1 MNAINL
7 DKKKILL
14 IDDDVVVNKVNKYLI
29 EGTGIFD
36 SVESKSA
43 PQEALDYIKTQI
55 QTRGAIPGFILVDIS
70 MPEIDGFEFIDLI
83 DELFEEE
90 GIDTMPV
97 FVILSSSNFKRDY
110 EQFDKTPAVKKF
122 LSKPLQKEEFEKVLK
137 ELHFI

>member
-1 MNAINL
+1 MSL
-7 DKKKILL
+7 DNKKILL
-14 IDDDVVVNKVNKYLI
+14 IDDDIVVNKVNKYLI
-29 EGTGIFD
+29 ESTGIFD
-36 SVESKSA
+36 SVESKTA

-55 QTRGAIPGFILVDIS
+55 QEKAPIPGFILVDIS

-90 GIDTMPV
+90 GIDIMPV

-122 LSKPLQKEEFEKVLK
+122 LSKPLQKEDFEKVLK
-137 ELHFI
+137 ELDFM